1 MMVNTRII
9 LEKGLTEDQLVKLYL
24 HYKQEDQDRKEQL
37 KANNR
42 EFFNE
47 IKSVMNT
54 MKPDILKSHNEWL
67 RKGA

>member
-1 MMVNTRII
+1 MMINNRII
-9 LEKGLTEDQLVKLYL
+9 LEKGLSEDQLVKLYL

-47 IKSVMNT
+47 IKSVMNS